1 MNRSFIIIM
10 IPAVFVA
17 AMYVSLGIYPPARV
31 WFGIVLF
38 VIALSIYRVRALM
51 IKRGRIAPPSPPA
64 APSSSAPNPLPG
76 APQK

>member
-17 AMYVSLGIYPPARV
+17 AMYVSLGIYPPLRV
-31 WFGIVLF
+31 WIGIGIFAVGFGV
-38 VIALSIYRVRALM
+38 YRVRAMM
-51 IKRGRIAPPSPPA
+51 IKRGNPEISGRPASQPA
-64 APSSSAPNPLPG
+64 APTALPG